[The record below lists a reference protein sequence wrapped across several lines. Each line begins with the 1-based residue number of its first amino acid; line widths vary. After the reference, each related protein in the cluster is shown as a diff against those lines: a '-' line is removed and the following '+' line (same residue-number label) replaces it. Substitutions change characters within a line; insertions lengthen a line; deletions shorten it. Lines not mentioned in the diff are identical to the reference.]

1 MSTTTRRSN
10 GSRTHEDHSAGS
22 RQIEREIARTRHDM
36 DETLHEI
43 GERLHPRHLFDQV
56 LDLFRSD
63 EGKVK
68 RDEYAR
74 GARDVGQQIL
84 REARKHPVP
93 LMLCGAGLAW
103 LAYEELT
110 RDEQAERWRELDRY
124 SEPHGAVAPGG
135 AYTGPAG
142 SEWRSAA
149 WSKDFDWSGAEEDE
163 ETWTTRAQ
171 RTIDE
176 MKASIGDTS
185 VGARDRLKAVAAK
198 TFAMSGRKRKD
209 LHAQWA
215 SLKEHSGSFVDARTG
230 EPYDDDYG
238 NDVHSLLACDY
249 CATAEWSDEDQ
260 PGMSEKAHGV
270 LEDIRATLSK
280 GGSSAKESLRAVA
293 AKIGGFVGGTRE
305 TATGF
310 GHHIADASRR
320 FGHQVGHQASHTWEQ
335 ARHGSARMGRQI
347 GSRVKDGAAMS
358 RDAFTR
364 ATDEA
369 PLAVGAAF
377 LGLGLIA
384 GLALPR
390 TRAEDEWMGEASDEF
405 KDRARHTGEEIVE
418 RGQHVAQATLA
429 AASDEAERQGLTAEQ
444 LGEKVAKSME
454 KVERVAERAVD
465 EASREAQH
473 EAEEVVQ
480 HAGGTSGQKQRT
492 EQASGQNRGGDACR
506 M

>member
-10 GSRTHEDHSAGS
+10 GSRTHEDHSPNS

-36 DETLHEI
+36 DETLNEI
-43 GERLHPRHLFDQV
+43 GERLHPRHLLDQV

-63 EGKVK
+63 DGKAK

-74 GARDVGQQIL
+74 GAKDVGKQVL

-93 LMLCGAGLAW
+93 LLLCGAGLAW

-110 RDEQAERWRELDRY
+110 RDEDAERWRELDGY
-124 SEPHGAVAPGG
+124 SEPHAAVGPSGP
-135 AYTGPAG
+135 YTGSAG
-142 SEWRSAA
+142 SEWRSVA

-163 ETWTTRAQ
+163 ETWTARAQ

-185 VGARDRLKAVAAK
+185 VTARDRLKAIAAK
-198 TFAMSGRKRKD
+198 TYALSGRKRKD

-230 EPYDDDYG
+230 EPYDDTYG
-238 NDVHSLLACDY
+238 NDVRALLACDY
-249 CATAEWSDEDQ
+249 CATAEWSDEDE

-270 LEDIRATLSK
+270 LEDIRATLAQ
-280 GGSSAKESLRAVA
+280 GGTSAKDSLRAVSS
-293 AKIGGFVGGTRE
+293 KIGEFVGGTRE

-310 GHHIADASRR
+310 GHHIAEAGRR
-320 FGHQVGHQASHTWEQ
+320 FGHQASHTWDR
-335 ARHGSARMGRQI
+335 ARHSSARMGRQL
-347 GSRVKDGAAMS
+347 GDRVKEGAATG
-358 RDAFTR
+358 RDAF
-364 ATDEA
+364 AHAVDEA

-405 KDRARHTGEEIVE
+405 KDRARHAGEEIVE
-418 RGQHVAQATLA
+418 RGQHVAQATVSA
-429 AASDEAERQGLTAEQ
+429 TAEEAKRQGLTAEQ
-444 LGEKVAKSME
+444 LGEKLAKSID
-454 KVERVAERAVD
+454 KVERVAERAAD
-465 EASREAQH
+465 EASRETQH

-480 HAGGTSGQKQRT
+480 QAGGTSGQKQRT
-492 EQASGQNRGGDACR
+492 EQASGQIQREDARR